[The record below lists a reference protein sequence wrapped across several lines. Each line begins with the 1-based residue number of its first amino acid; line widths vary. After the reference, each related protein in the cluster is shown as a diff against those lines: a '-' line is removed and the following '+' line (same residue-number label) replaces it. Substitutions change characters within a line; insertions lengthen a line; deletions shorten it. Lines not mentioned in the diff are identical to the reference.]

1 MRPLGVALLKLA
13 ASGPLYAQSR
23 GVQEV
28 VRRFY
33 SPEQAITAWARKTSK
48 HHRLSLLQQIEQ
60 GYITLAFDRL
70 RNIKLLNKRY
80 GFGKW
85 RKRKG
90 VALIRLKDGSECLAE
105 LHWYEASGFG
115 RKEMKVKWLLN

>member
-1 MRPLGVALLKLA
+1 MMLQSFGTAHRAALSYPYPSGFPGSLFQFVYQYSGRVLLA
-13 ASGPLYAQSR
+13 ESRMEFVLLSELINVETFASGKS
-23 GVQEV
+23 
-28 VRRFY
+28 
-33 SPEQAITAWARKTSK
+33 I
-48 HHRLSLLQQIEQ
+48 
-60 GYITLAFDRL
+60 

-90 VALIRLKDGSECLAE
+90 TALIRLKDGSECLAE